1 MSNEA
6 ISGQR
11 IGSSSA
17 SAPPPAVTDGDEA
30 RFAASVEREVDPP
43 SKKTGGG
50 LFGLFRRGSRDKA
63 DTNGPGGETPGTEGD
78 AAAWPPKGSTPYT
91 GNAAYYPNGDMIPY
105 EQLAQMP
112 DGSVY
117 YRSNG
122 KETLGALVTMAAQFE
137 PSGMR
142 NRTAFIGLNTLP
154 IVLDDRTVP
163 FKDGQT
169 VKMRPGRVIEPPA
182 PAKQEPVIKIAEV
195 QRDHD
200 RYIEEDIRRSAEAPV
215 GSTPRNTPAK
225 DITRPTEPAVDHD
238 NYFKE
243 EVNRSNVA
251 KAMDIIKSNPLAD
264 PARDPLVGVAHATLE
279 EQFGKPYADRM
290 VASAQAEFQQAM
302 LKRQGTIDLP
312 FEEKQAQARAAFLAK
327 LDEDWGALSPVMRF
341 FMPTYAMPDMGFAP
355 SPIELITDI
364 GVGAHFSRAPS
375 GTTFRRGNQSLARYN
390 TNDRFTYF
398 VTEPDRVR
406 YSKPAKPGD
415 YVPATTVEG
424 KPVWLPKS
432 SSTKVP
438 TTEADRAMAWVEPSY
453 QAQKAPVTAKRN
465 GNGSGEAVSDKTPAG
480 KTASSAKKTT
490 PPTAAPQ
497 GTTTSKANTQPE
509 EQRAVMTSDGTVKV
523 VDPKTTTG
531 TPSTGGGTRPNIGDE
546 TRVNLYNVLQPGDPA
561 LKGYEKLAGGNGPGT
576 EPKIFGA
583 KRSANEP
590 DKVLLATGKDVT
602 LADVKK
608 AYGEETKVTERTV
621 GANKVFTLEIPHPA
635 VNTGAKGGGLKM
647 VEPNAALESMTGDVH
662 AHTIDD
668 ISQPRGRVN
677 DRVNAANS
685 LYDQVPTVKSG
696 DYGKTQEFAVEYH
709 TRFAKAR
716 TQAADALQTSRQ
728 SGNPYFANAEDMVR
742 TLDGMNVTQTK
753 DLYKDVNPGAMRRE
767 DRLRYL
773 PGPMVELAD
782 VEAAAKKYGQPY
794 RLTESV
800 GLGNPFESARG
811 PVRMTPAIDEATWN
825 RHNPGLPY
833 DAKLVNPW
841 YQDGPSWMY
850 AGTKLTKPGEPGHQ
864 RAVQY
869 EQAVVKTYQQ
879 IAWEKGR
886 DMMNELQNRNNMNP
900 AENAAEFNRRDDA
913 VLQKLG
919 EHAYYLMNARKYDA
933 GNASVYMNEVNML
946 LRSAGYDEVP
956 HGVLDHAAYRF
967 SPEAFSRYFT
977 DWVRSNQ

>member
-17 SAPPPAVTDGDEA
+17 SAPPPVVTDGDEA

-63 DTNGPGGETPGTEGD
+63 DTNGPGGETSGSHGD
-78 AAAWPPKGSTPYT
+78 AAWPPKGSTPYA

-105 EQLAQMP
+105 EQLAEMP

-122 KETLGALVTMAAQFE
+122 KETLGALVTMAAQFD

-163 FKDGQT
+163 YKDGQT
-169 VKMRPGRVIEPPA
+169 IRMRPGRVIEPPA
-182 PAKQEPVIKIAEV
+182 PAKKEPALKVAEV
-195 QRDHD
+195 PRDHD
-200 RYIEEDIRRSAEAPV
+200 RHIKEDLTRS
-215 GSTPRNTPAK
+215 T
-225 DITRPTEPAVDHD
+225 
-238 NYFKE
+238 
-243 EVNRSNVA
+243 VA

-264 PARDPLVGVAHATLE
+264 PARDPLLAAAHATLE

-290 VASAQAEFQQAM
+290 VASAQAEFQEAM

-453 QAQKAPVTAKRN
+453 QAQKASTATKRN
-465 GNGSGEAVSDKTPAG
+465 GSGSGEAVSDKTPTG

-497 GTTTSKANTQPE
+497 GTTTSKPNAQPE
-509 EQRAVMTSDGTVKV
+509 EQRAVMTADGTVKV
-523 VDPKTTTG
+523 VDPKTTTA

-561 LKGYEKLAGGNGPGT
+561 VKGYEKLSEGNGSGT
-576 EPKIFGA
+576 PPRIFGA

-602 LADVKK
+602 LADVRK
-608 AYGEETKVTERTV
+608 AYGEGTKVTERTV
-621 GANKVFTLEIPHPA
+621 GSNKVFTLEIPHPA
-635 VNTGAKGGGLKM
+635 INSGAKGGGLKM
-647 VEPNAALESMTGDVH
+647 VDPNVALESMTGDVH
-662 AHTIDD
+662 PYSIDD

-794 RLTESV
+794 RLTESA

-825 RHNPGLPY
+825 RFNPGLPY

-886 DMMNELQNRNNMNP
+886 DMMSELRERNNMNP

-946 LRSAGYDEVP
+946 LRTAGYDEVP